1 MSCPGG
7 TFKKFTKSYLRT
19 LSLFYK
25 EMPEV
30 KVSDYG
36 NGGKVQSH
44 EQDLYTRLTVYS
56 RVAQRCP
63 EEGGLRRPSCSTTL
77 SITMTRS
84 MHARVG
90 DSQLVNKLG
99 DVEW

>member
-30 KVSDYG
+30 KVSDTEMVVKF
-36 NGGKVQSH
+36 NHTSRT
-44 EQDLYTRLTVYS
+44 YT
-56 RVAQRCP
+56 
-63 EEGGLRRPSCSTTL
+63 
-77 SITMTRS
+77 
-84 MHARVG
+84 
-90 DSQLVNKLG
+90 LV
-99 DVEW
+99 